1 MQPFNKFSQKNFFLI
16 LFLFLATALYAQF
29 SEDFN
34 DGKLNSGTVWQG
46 DTSRFKINA
55 DLMLQL
61 NSAGSDISYIS
72 TSITPKESMEWQ
84 FWVKLSF
91 NTSVNNF
98 ASFYLSS
105 DKKNL
110 KDSLNGYFVQIG
122 GSLDSIALCRQ
133 NGKMIYK
140 LISGTR
146 AFTGN
151 ATNILRI
158 KITKDKN
165 GKWSMFSDCKGNKDF
180 LLEGVATDSSLQ
192 INSTIGIVCK
202 YTSSNSTRF
211 YFDDLYV
218 GAIMIDSIKPF
229 VKQVKT
235 TSDSTLDILFSESVE
250 QYSAEKSSNF
260 SVNENILNPVK
271 AFCDGQ
277 NKSIIHLIF
286 KNYLI
291 SSKTYFITIDSVK
304 DVSGNSLNKVQISF
318 AMPEKAEKKD
328 LIINEI
334 LFNPKGDGVD
344 FVEIFNRSE
353 KVIDLQTLKLASFD
367 NIQNAIITPKDIS
380 LDMFLIYPNEYYV
393 LTTNPDKVKQQYYTS
408 NPNGFIQMSSL
419 PQFNNDSGTA
429 VIAND
434 DGVIIDKFSYSETMH
449 FPLLNSTEGV
459 SLERISPDGE
469 TEDPSNWHSAAESV
483 GFATPAY
490 CNSEAINIHENDNVI
505 SISPEIFS
513 PDNDGKDDILNI
525 AYHLDQPGFVANVT
539 IFNSAG
545 RQIKYLVK
553 NQLCGTEGIFNW
565 DGINDN
571 NLKADIGIYIIYI
584 ELFNAKGNVKKFK
597 KTAVLAGKI

>member
-61 NSAGSDISYIS
+61 NSAGTNISYIS
-72 TSITPKESMEWQ
+72 TTITPEESMEWQ

-91 NTSVNNF
+91 NTSANNF
-98 ASFYLSS
+98 ASFYFSS
-105 DKKNL
+105 DKINL
-110 KDSLNGYFVQIG
+110 KDSLNGFFVQIG
-122 GSLDSIALCRQ
+122 GITDSIAYRQ
-133 NGKMIYK
+133 NGKTIYK
-140 LISGTR
+140 LISGTH

-151 ATNILRI
+151 STNILRI
-158 KITKDKN
+158 KITKDIN
-165 GKWSMFSDCKGNKDF
+165 AKWSMFTDSKGGTDF
-180 LLEGVATDSSLQ
+180 LLEGVAVDSSLQ
-192 INSTIGIVCK
+192 INSNIGIVCK
-202 YTSSNSTRF
+202 YTSSNATRF

-218 GAIMIDSIKPF
+218 GEILIDSVKPF
-229 VKQVKT
+229 VKQVKS
-235 TSDSTLDILFSESVE
+235 TSDSTMDIIFSETVE
-250 QYSAEKSSNF
+250 QYSAEKISNY
-260 SVNENILNPVK
+260 SVSKNIFNPVK
-271 AFCDGQ
+271 AFCDQQ
-277 NKSIIHLIF
+277 NKSIVHLIF

-304 DVSGNSLNKVQISF
+304 DVSGNSLNKVQITF
-318 AMPEKAEKKD
+318 ALPEKSGKKD
-328 LIINEI
+328 LIVNEI

-380 LDMFLIYPNEYYV
+380 TDMFLIFPGEYYI
-393 LTTNPDKVKQQYYTS
+393 LTTDSAKVKQQYYTS

-419 PQFNNDSGTA
+419 PKFNNDAGTA
-429 VIAND
+429 IIANE

-490 CNSEAINIHENDNVI
+490 RNSEAINNLNNENEI